1 MFFNETIRSVVHAV
15 LIFAVG
21 LFCCLGSSYTYEVKH
36 DHAHSDEHCD
46 SYNLT
51 CDYSSDHGHSHDD
64 GHNDHHGDDDHEKS
78 DGDDHHSHDPSDRS
92 HSHTHLVSIDLPA
105 AYLAKVPTTQFSHM
119 AKCSFSRVSDTA
131 PDGPCY
137 DLIKPP
143 QLG

>member
-1 MFFNETIRSVVHAV
+1 MLLNETIRSVVHAV

-21 LFCCLGSSYTYEVKH
+21 LFCCSGSSYTYEVKH
-36 DHAHSDEHCD
+36 DHAHSDEHCN
-46 SYNLT
+46 SYELV
-51 CDYSSDHGHSHDD
+51 CDHSHDG
-64 GHNDHHGDDDHEKS
+64 GHHDHHSDDDHKEC
-78 DGDDHHSHDPSDRS
+78 DGDDNHSHDPNDCS

-105 AYLAKVPTTQFSHM
+105 AYLAKVASIQLALI

-131 PDGPCY
+131 PDGPFY